1 MHHPDT
7 MRKFIL
13 LGLLLFFFKTYSQ
26 PTRTSEAVVI
36 ADSLLKSQIGDRLF
50 QYLSI
55 SEGSY
60 YSYSDRRN
68 KQWTGKFFGKK
79 RLPKSYVTLNFL
91 YHFNYPE
98 IKGVKGGLWLI
109 VDKDFKL
116 IDTLNFE
123 FISRFLS
130 DNKPSEFISVDSAL
144 AIVKSNIKPNNYKI
158 STPSL
163 AYNDR
168 IKQYTYSASHDL
180 TITLN
185 NAGKDIGEFEI
196 IEINATTGSLIIID
210 KGYKGIII
218 R

>member
-1 MHHPDT
+1 

-13 LGLLLFFFKTYSQ
+13 LGVLLFSFKTYSQ
-26 PTRTSEAVVI
+26 AAKMDEAVVI
-36 ADSLLKSQIGDRLF
+36 ADSILKSQIGGRLF
-50 QYLSI
+50 QYFSI

-60 YSYSDRRN
+60 YSYGDRRG
-68 KQWTGKFFGKK
+68 KQWTGKFLGKK
-79 RLPKSYVTLNFL
+79 RLPKSFVTLNFL

-98 IKGVKGGLWLI
+98 INGIRGGLWLI

-123 FISRFLS
+123 FIPKFLAE
-130 DNKPSEFISVDSAL
+130 NKPSEFISVDSAL
-144 AIVKSNIKPNNYKI
+144 AIVKLNIKPNNYKI

-163 AYNDR
+163 AYNDK

-180 TITLN
+180 TIVLN
-185 NAGKDIGEFEI
+185 NAGKDTGEFEI
-196 IEINATTGSLIIID
+196 IEINAKTGSLISID

>member
-1 MHHPDT
+1 

-13 LGLLLFFFKTYSQ
+13 LALLLFFFKTYSQ
-26 PTRTSEAVVI
+26 PKRTREAVLI

-50 QYLSI
+50 QYFSI

-60 YSYSDRRN
+60 YRYADRRN
-68 KQWTGKFFGKK
+68 KQWSGKFLGKK
-79 RLPKSYVTLNFL
+79 RLPKSFVTLNFL

-123 FISRFLS
+123 FIPKFLS
-130 DNKPSEFISVDSAL
+130 NNKPSEFISVDSAL
-144 AIVKSNIKPNNYKI
+144 AIIKSIIKPNNYEI

-163 AYNDR
+163 AYNDK

-180 TITLN
+180 TIILN
-185 NAGKDIGEFEI
+185 NSGKDIGEFEI
-196 IEINATTGSLIIID
+196 IEINATTGSLISID

>member
-1 MHHPDT
+1 

-13 LGLLLFFFKTYSQ
+13 LALLLFFFKTYSQ
-26 PTRTSEAVVI
+26 PKRTREAVVI

-50 QYLSI
+50 QYFSI

-60 YSYSDRRN
+60 YRYADRRN
-68 KQWTGKFFGKK
+68 KQWSGKFLGKK
-79 RLPKSYVTLNFL
+79 RLPKSFVTLNFL

-123 FISRFLS
+123 FIPKFLS
-130 DNKPSEFISVDSAL
+130 NNKPSEFISVDSAL
-144 AIVKSNIKPNNYKI
+144 AIIKSIIKPNNYEI

-163 AYNDR
+163 AYNDK

-180 TITLN
+180 TIILN
-185 NAGKDIGEFEI
+185 NSGKDIGEFEI
-196 IEINATTGSLIIID
+196 IEINATTGSLISID

>member
-1 MHHPDT
+1 

-26 PTRTSEAVVI
+26 PTRTRDAVVI
-36 ADSLLKSQIGDRLF
+36 SDSLLKSQIGDRLF
-50 QYLSI
+50 QYFNI

-60 YSYSDRRN
+60 YNYTDRRN
-68 KQWTGKFFGKK
+68 KQWTGKFLGKK
-79 RLPKSYVTLNFL
+79 RLPKSFVTLNFL

-98 IKGVKGGLWLI
+98 IKGIKGGLWLRF
-109 VDKDFKL
+109 DKDFKL
-116 IDTLNFE
+116 IDTLHFE
-123 FISRFLS
+123 FIPKFLI

-144 AIVKSNIKPNNYKI
+144 AIVISNIKPNSYKI
-158 STPSL
+158 STPTL
-163 AYNDR
+163 AYNKK

-180 TITLN
+180 TIILN

-196 IEINATTGSLIIID
+196 IEINATTGSLIRIA
-210 KGYKGIII
+210 KGYKGIVI